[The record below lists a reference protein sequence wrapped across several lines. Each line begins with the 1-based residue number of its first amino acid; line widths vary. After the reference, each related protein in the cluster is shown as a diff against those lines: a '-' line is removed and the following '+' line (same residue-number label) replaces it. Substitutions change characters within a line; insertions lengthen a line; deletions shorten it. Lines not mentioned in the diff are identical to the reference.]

1 MVDGKPGILMD
12 KYAQDSKSI
21 AAFNGD
27 RKKVVLQLDADTSL
41 LNQNSIDD
49 LTNIKQTMKDSK
61 TCIYDLQFLIKE
73 DGHVVIA
80 DPLDVVSGQKPSKNN
95 IKMIDILIEEARN
108 NG

>member
-1 MVDGKPGILMD
+1 
-12 KYAQDSKSI
+12 
-21 AAFNGD
+21 
-27 RKKVVLQLDADTSL
+27 
-41 LNQNSIDD
+41 
-49 LTNIKQTMKDSK
+49 MKDSK